1 MRKKKTFIE
10 YIFIQIKKERKTLMT
25 PEIITYLICLLT
37 FAYLAVTV
45 FTFVKNRRTG
55 DGYRLRIFYVLA
67 AALVF
72 LLSVY
77 AIATGQTYDDLV
89 TSINDLFQ

>member
-1 MRKKKTFIE
+1 
-10 YIFIQIKKERKTLMT
+10 MT
-25 PEIITYLICLLT
+25 PEIITYLICFLT
-37 FAYLAVTV
+37 FAYLAVMV

>member
-1 MRKKKTFIE
+1 
-10 YIFIQIKKERKTLMT
+10 MT

-72 LLSVY
+72 CEPVVEGR
-77 AIATGQTYDDLV
+77 IKTE
-89 TSINDLFQ
+89 TSQ

>member
-1 MRKKKTFIE
+1 
-10 YIFIQIKKERKTLMT
+10 MT

-55 DGYRLRIFYVLA
+55 DGYRLRIFTCWQQHSSFCFPFMQSLPVKPM
-67 AALVF
+67 
-72 LLSVY
+72 
-77 AIATGQTYDDLV
+77 TT
-89 TSINDLFQ
+89 

>member
-1 MRKKKTFIE
+1 M
-10 YIFIQIKKERKTLMT
+10 
-25 PEIITYLICLLT
+25 
-37 FAYLAVTV
+37 TV

-55 DGYRLRIFYVLA
+55 DGYHLRIFYVLA

>member
-1 MRKKKTFIE
+1 
-10 YIFIQIKKERKTLMT
+10 MT

-37 FAYLAVTV
+37 FSYLAVTV